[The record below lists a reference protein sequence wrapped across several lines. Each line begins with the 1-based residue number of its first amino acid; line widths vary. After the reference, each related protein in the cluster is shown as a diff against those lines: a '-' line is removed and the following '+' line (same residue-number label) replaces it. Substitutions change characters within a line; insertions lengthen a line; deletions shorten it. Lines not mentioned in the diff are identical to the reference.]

1 MSTKSTK
8 ISAQVFTE
16 CFIIAGLGQ
25 DHLSFVL
32 LTKSALKIENLM
44 KIKN

>member
-16 CFIIAGLGQ
+16 YQKLNLILGRSACTAEINT
-25 DHLSFVL
+25 DHN
-32 LTKSALKIENLM
+32 ALIGF
-44 KIKN
+44 